1 MILAKQMH
9 QESEVHKHQA
19 FNEQKVQRLFQ
30 ASITKPEMLYFR
42 LAVKDN
48 EVLGGFYGM
57 LVEPYFTDVKVAK
70 DLAWFITPDKRGGIL
85 AVRLVRDFEV
95 WAKKHG
101 AIQLGLGQSTGVQVE
116 QTQKL
121 YERLGYRVV
130 GVNTIKDI

>member
-1 MILAKQMH
+1 
-9 QESEVHKHQA
+9 
-19 FNEQKVQRLFQ
+19 
-30 ASITKPEMLYFR
+30 
-42 LAVKDN
+42 
-48 EVLGGFYGM
+48 M

-101 AIQLGLGQSTGVQVE
+101 ATQLGLGQSTGVRVE